1 MKQPLDPI
9 IEEIHE
15 TRREIARRFGGDIH
29 RISEDARRRQSEEG
43 RPLWQPPKAGQE
55 LDQTAESRRKA

>member
-9 IEEIHE
+9 IGEIHE

-43 RPLWQPPKAGQE
+43 RPLWQPAKAGHE
-55 LDQTAESRRKA
+55 WDETAESHREG

>member
-43 RPLWQPPKAGQE
+43 RPLWQPPKVGQE
-55 LDQTAESRRKA
+55 LDQAADSHRKA